1 MSAMGIIHSKDKG
14 DDRPFDRILYHYQV
28 ERELSDRLRK
38 ATGTERKA
46 LYATVYDELYRL
58 IPDHPKFKE
67 KEKPDLQRVRV
78 FSQFNFV
85 RRFLR
90 SESTFL
96 EVGAGDCALTTEVAK
111 HVMKAFAFDV
121 SQEITRGIIL
131 PANTSL
137 VISKEGEI
145 PFDRESIDITFS
157 SDVMEHLHPEDAYEQ
172 LEAIYAALKPS
183 GLYVCHTP
191 NRLTGPWD
199 ISKYFDDVST
209 CLHLHEYTVRELDGL
224 FKKVGFTRTCYY
236 AEGRGKFIRFPIFIA
251 KIIENLLEAMPL
263 SVRRLLTRTLLFK
276 ALLGANIVGVK
287 KTDCGTRLISAVF
300 TVFLW

>member
-1 MSAMGIIHSKDKG
+1 MGIIHKDKG
-14 DDRPFDRILYHYQV
+14 DDRPFDRILYNYQI

-38 ATGTERKA
+38 ATRAERKT

-58 IPDHPKFKE
+58 VPDHIQLKE
-67 KEKPDLQRVRV
+67 KEKPDLQRPRV
-78 FSQFNFV
+78 SSQFKLV

-121 SQEITRGIIL
+121 SQEISRDIIL
-131 PANTSL
+131 PANASL
-137 VISKEGEI
+137 FISKEGKI
-145 PFDRESIDITFS
+145 PFEHESIDITFS

-191 NRLTGPWD
+191 NRLTGPHD
-199 ISKYFDDVST
+199 ISKYFDDVPT
-209 CLHLHEYTVRELDGL
+209 GFHLHEYTLSELDGL
-224 FKKVGFTRTCYY
+224 FKKVGFTRTRYY
-236 AEGRGKFIRFPIFIA
+236 AGGHGKFIRLPIFIV
-251 KIIENLLEAMPL
+251 KNIEYLLKATPL
-263 SVRRLLTRTLLFK
+263 PIRKLLTRTLMFK
-276 ALLGANIVGVK
+276 ALLGVNIVGVK
-287 KTDCGTRLISAVF
+287 KTSNDPLPGT
-300 TVFLW
+300 